1 MFEYFFY
8 SLAGTIW
15 LLNLM
20 VLVIGSAWVLVVAFN
35 ELLIS
40 LGVTKWK
47 NYGLNAL
54 KPKRTK
60 SDK

>member
-1 MFEYFFY
+1 MQYLFY
-8 SLAGTIW
+8 SLMGTIW

-20 VLVIGSAWVLVVAFN
+20 TFVIGSAWVLVVALN

-40 LGVTKWK
+40 MGVDKWK

-60 SDK
+60 SGR